1 MGFLDGFTG
10 IVRQLFIV
18 GFNYIIKGVRGN
30 CRVRQIHHIVI
41 HPYISRTANRAV
53 NGNDIVGIVLT
64 GMPAEPRFHRIQ
76 SVLCLSVHIQIVRVA
91 DFRIAYL
98 IGNIPATFDNL
109 LDTVIGSTKVSRII
123 MIDKNRSIGFSSV
136 IAGFP
141 VIVKRCGVFFQQIS
155 HVNHVAVPVGSV
167 IFGNVDFFHSAITIS
182 IRRIIV
188 ITTCGHH
195 SAQRQHAS
203 CNIQKILFHFH
214 RYYLRLIYYFF
225 INQPT

>member
-1 MGFLDGFTG
+1 
-10 IVRQLFIV
+10 
-18 GFNYIIKGVRGN
+18 
-30 CRVRQIHHIVI
+30 
-41 HPYISRTANRAV
+41 
-53 NGNDIVGIVLT
+53 
-64 GMPAEPRFHRIQ
+64 MPAKPRFHRIQ